1 MIDRISTSLSQQ
13 LGINAITLQQA
24 RLNEIQQQISL
35 GKKILKPSDDPA
47 GAVQVLDLNQSLS
60 RLDQFQKNLDYAENR
75 LALSEGTLQSV
86 TNSIQ
91 RVRELAVQGFNA
103 TNTASDRAS
112 IAQEMFQRLDEVI
125 ALANTK
131 DANGDYLYA
140 GFKGQTQPFTGNA
153 DSGNFSYQGDQ
164 GQRLLQIG
172 EGRTVSDGN
181 SGAEIFYDIK
191 DKDGNQE
198 DIFTTLYS
206 LATDL
211 SINRPA
217 QEEAIITTAVQPA
230 DGETVTINGITYEFE
245 SAGGVAVGN
254 TAVPIGGT
262 TDITTAN
269 LGNAINIEQGLGN
282 TDVTATVVG
291 SNMTLL
297 ADSNGLGTLNFIDGT
312 AGDLS
317 ITSGPSVPLY
327 DHLDQIDT
335 ALGQILDVR
344 SQIGARLNVVD
355 SQDEINQ
362 DFTLAIQETKSQV
375 EDLDLAA
382 AISEFNLQIAALQ
395 AAQQAFIRVQG
406 LSLFNE
412 L

>member
-1 MIDRISTSLSQQ
+1 M
-13 LGINAITLQQA
+13 LQGG
-24 RLNEIQQQISL
+24 S
-35 GKKILKPSDDPA
+35 
-47 GAVQVLDLNQSLS
+47 
-60 RLDQFQKNLDYAENR
+60 
-75 LALSEGTLQSV
+75 
-86 TNSIQ
+86 
-91 RVRELAVQGFNA
+91 
-103 TNTASDRAS
+103 
-112 IAQEMFQRLDEVI
+112 
-125 ALANTK
+125 
-131 DANGDYLYA
+131 
-140 GFKGQTQPFTGNA
+140 
-153 DSGNFSYQGDQ
+153 FSYQGDQ
-164 GQRLLQIG
+164 GQRLIQVG
-172 EGRTVSDGN
+172 EGRTVADGN
-181 SGAEIFYDIK
+181 SGAEVFYDITNK
-191 DKDGNQE
+191 NGNQE

-217 QEEAIITTAVQPA
+217 QEEAVITTALQPT
-230 DGETVTINGITYEFE
+230 DGETVMINGITYEFE
-245 SAGGVAVGN
+245 SAGGVSLGN

-262 TDITTAN
+262 TDLTTAN
-269 LGNAINIEQGLGN
+269 LGNAINTEQGFGN

-291 SNMTLL
+291 SNLTLL
-297 ADSNGLGTLNFIDGT
+297 ADNEGPGTLNFTDATG
-312 AGDLS
+312 GDLS

-335 ALGQILDVR
+335 ALGRILDVR

-382 AISEFNLQIAALQ
+382 AISEFNLQIVALQ
-395 AAQQAFIRVQG
+395 AAQQAFVRVQG

>member
-1 MIDRISTSLSQQ
+1 MVDRISTNLSQQ

-24 RLNEIQQQISL
+24 RLNELQQQISL

-47 GAVQVLDLNQSLS
+47 GAVRVLDLNQSLS
-60 RLDQFQKNLDYAENR
+60 RLEQYQTNLDYAENR
-75 LALSEGTLQSV
+75 LALSDGTLQSV

-112 IAQEMFQRLDEVI
+112 IAEEMFERLDEVL
-125 ALANTK
+125 ALANIK
-131 DANGDYLYA
+131 DASGDYLYA
-140 GFKGQTQPFTGNA
+140 GFKGQTQPFTGNS
-153 DSGNFSYQGDQ
+153 DSGSFSYQGDQ
-164 GQRLLQIG
+164 GQRLIQVG
-172 EGRTVSDGN
+172 EGRTVADGN
-181 SGAEIFYDIK
+181 SGAEIFYDIT

-211 SINRPA
+211 STNKPA
-217 QEEAIITTAVQPA
+217 QEEAVISTALQPA

-245 SAGGVAVGN
+245 SAGGVTLGN

-269 LGNAINIEQGLGN
+269 LGNAINTEQGLGN

-291 SNMTLL
+291 SNLTLL
-297 ADSNGLGTLNFIDGT
+297 ADAEGPGTLNFTDATG
-312 AGDLS
+312 GDFS

-335 ALGQILDVR
+335 ALGRILDVR

-382 AISEFNLQIAALQ
+382 AISEFNLQIVALQ
-395 AAQQAFIRVQG
+395 AAQQAFVRVQG

>member
-1 MIDRISTSLSQQ
+1 M
-13 LGINAITLQQA
+13 
-24 RLNEIQQQISL
+24 
-35 GKKILKPSDDPA
+35 
-47 GAVQVLDLNQSLS
+47 
-60 RLDQFQKNLDYAENR
+60 
-75 LALSEGTLQSV
+75 
-86 TNSIQ
+86 
-91 RVRELAVQGFNA
+91 
-103 TNTASDRAS
+103 
-112 IAQEMFQRLDEVI
+112 
-125 ALANTK
+125 
-131 DANGDYLYA
+131 
-140 GFKGQTQPFTGNA
+140 
-153 DSGNFSYQGDQ
+153 
-164 GQRLLQIG
+164 
-172 EGRTVSDGN
+172 SDGN

-211 SINRPA
+211 STNRPA
-217 QEEAIITTAVQPA
+217 QEEAVITTATQPA
-230 DGETVTINGITYEFE
+230 DGETVTINGVTYEFE
-245 SAGGVAVGN
+245 SAGGVTAGN

-262 TDITTAN
+262 TDITTTN
-269 LGNAINIEQGLGN
+269 LGNAINTEQGLGN
-282 TDVTATVVG
+282 TDVTSTVVG
-291 SNMTLL
+291 SNLTLL
-297 ADSNGLGTLNFIDGT
+297 ADSNGLGTLNFADGT

-344 SQIGARLNVVD
+344 SQIGARLNVVN
-355 SQDEINQ
+355 SQDEVNQ

-382 AISEFNLQIAALQ
+382 AISEFNLQITALQ